1 MKDNIEIGKSDV
13 VWSYISKFLG
23 MASGVLVL
31 PFILNKLSPEE
42 IGLNYLMLTIG
53 SMVYLLDFGFSPQFG
68 RNITYA
74 FSGAEELVKEGFSQK
89 QISDTPNF
97 RLVFVI
103 ISTAKM
109 VYKRMSILVLFLML
123 VFGTYYIYY
132 VTLGFTKVSNAL
144 LIWVIYSFSVYFN
157 VYFNYY
163 SSLLTGRGLIKENS
177 ISTILSKVTYIF
189 LTLVLIYLDF
199 GLLSIVVAYFISPFV
214 QRFYS
219 YKKFYD
225 NELKEN
231 LPREIGKEEVQQTFN
246 VIWYNA
252 RKLGL
257 TFVGAYVI
265 NKMNMFVV
273 GLYLPLAVT
282 ASYGLMVQLGTT
294 VVTVASVFFVSF
306 LPKFSN
312 YQVTKEYNKL
322 KAVLS
327 ATMIVFW
334 VISIFG
340 TIFLFFFG
348 DILITLIGSKTL
360 LPSKWICL
368 LYLTFSTLELNQSN
382 FATIIVTSN
391 RVPIVKPTLL
401 SGIAILIGT
410 ILCLQFSSCGLLGV
424 VLVQAVVQ
432 LCYNDWKWP
441 MQVFKDLDCSVVGF
455 LKSGV
460 QYIKNRN

>member
-97 RLVFVI
+97 RLVFVV

-199 GLLSIVVAYFISPFV
+199 GLLSIVVANFISPFV

-294 VVTVASVFFVSF
+294 VVTVASVSFVSF

-312 YQVTKEYNKL
+312 YQVTLN
-322 KAVLS
+322 S
-327 ATMIVFW
+327 AT
-334 VISIFG
+334 
-340 TIFLFFFG
+340 L
-348 DILITLIGSKTL
+348 
-360 LPSKWICL
+360 
-368 LYLTFSTLELNQSN
+368 
-382 FATIIVTSN
+382 
-391 RVPIVKPTLL
+391 
-401 SGIAILIGT
+401 
-410 ILCLQFSSCGLLGV
+410 
-424 VLVQAVVQ
+424 
-432 LCYNDWKWP
+432 
-441 MQVFKDLDCSVVGF
+441 
-455 LKSGV
+455 
-460 QYIKNRN
+460 